1 MRSRKDRRALK
12 YMLSRACTVVL
23 SDFLAPGLLQ
33 RTAGSKSIFHVKRL
47 QHGLAPLSSPER
59 PHKPIPL
66 TQRTPKDRDRADP
79 SLDIFNTT
87 TTRIHQAVQ
96 SHNIEIIWDYWQYL
110 EQRRLLRLLGHV
122 QLKRIST
129 LLVDSFC
136 PVGFPKKEWSELE
149 RTVVEKI
156 ALVAAAHKAPDALNS
171 CMLALIQRND
181 PDAVLRLYERFMQLV
196 AKSEGAEDASGDGL
210 EEGEGSTE
218 YDALASATYSSVD
231 TMPYKPGRA
240 TVLLSG
246 ITACAMKDD
255 FLGALHMCLNTVI
268 RPQHYA
274 ITAFMNKLKGN
285 RPLQRKVEE
294 YVNRL
299 RSATMVA
306 HPTELSKRVNQL
318 ATSRSIRSIEKLY
331 RSIMDGISGPAP
343 CMVAHESAKAVE
355 KPVVFTE
362 VGWTSFM
369 VAFLKCGR
377 KDLAAQMWDDMIG
390 LDVQPGVS
398 TWTAYIDAC
407 DGISAY
413 NEAVAGW
420 GMMLE
425 QGVKPE
431 ALSYRA
437 IISTYFN
444 ARQTDKA
451 MDAFRTFLEDAAK
464 GSPER
469 QQLAV
474 YNTVLHGLLI
484 AGRVDEAT
492 ATFQKMVDEGPR
504 PDVVSYNTFLKF
516 WARTSNFKML
526 SSVMNNMVAAGIK
539 GDVFSF
545 STILSALLKVGRDD
559 APELMIALMRKQGVE
574 PNVAIYSAIMDQ
586 QLREQT
592 VEALHTAMR
601 LLQRMELDPT
611 SQPNEVT
618 YTSFLAGIYRGS
630 WLPPAV
636 AEDWRRNIVD
646 RMKRRGIKLNRVTYH
661 ILLKACLEYPEPEG
675 VETAMVY
682 YREMVK
688 QKIHIISITWYILL
702 SGLLRRG
709 ELVAANEILADMA
722 RSGVQPTGAVAELVY
737 KARKRV
743 GRRAIA

>member
-1 MRSRKDRRALK
+1 M
-12 YMLSRACTVVL
+12 
-23 SDFLAPGLLQ
+23 
-33 RTAGSKSIFHVKRL
+33 
-47 QHGLAPLSSPER
+47 
-59 PHKPIPL
+59 
-66 TQRTPKDRDRADP
+66 
-79 SLDIFNTT
+79 
-87 TTRIHQAVQ
+87 
-96 SHNIEIIWDYWQYL
+96 DYWQYL

-136 PVGFPKKEWSELE
+136 PVGFPKKEWSGLE

-181 PDAVLRLYERFMQLV
+181 PDAVLRLYEQFMQLV
-196 AKSEGAEDASGDGL
+196 TKSEGTEDVSGDGL

-274 ITAFMNKLKGN
+274 ITTFMNKLKGN

-294 YVNRL
+294 YVSLL

-331 RSIMDGISGPAP
+331 QAS
-343 CMVAHESAKAVE
+343 
-355 KPVVFTE
+355 
-362 VGWTSFM
+362 WT
-369 VAFLKCGR
+369 CGR

-451 MDAFRTFLEDAAK
+451 MDTFRTFLEDAAK
-464 GSPER
+464 ESPER

-474 YNTVLHGLLI
+474 YNTVMHGLLI

-526 SSVMNNMVAAGIK
+526 SSVMNDMVAAGIK
-539 GDVFSF
+539 GDIFSF

-675 VETAMVY
+675 VETAMIY

-709 ELVAANEILADMA
+709 ELGLRTRYWPTWPDLGFSQLAL
-722 RSGVQPTGAVAELVY
+722 SPS
-737 KARKRV
+737 
-743 GRRAIA
+743 